1 MRRTR
6 LAALPAI
13 AALLVGLAA
22 CSSAPEEPAPSST
35 ASPTQSAA
43 AAGTC
48 AYTSDGSAAKPV
60 SPPAAE
66 PKTAKTATLKTS
78 AGDLTIALDGE
89 HAPCTV
95 SSFVSLVSQKY
106 FDQTTCHRLTTS
118 GIFVLQCGD
127 PTGTGRGGPGYSFG
141 DETSPG
147 MSYPAGTVAMAN
159 AGPDTNGSQF
169 FLVYDDS
176 TSLPPNYT
184 VFGHLDKAGLATVRA
199 VAKQGVAGGGSDGA
213 PAEKVTI
220 LSATTA

>member
-1 MRRTR
+1 MRLR

-22 CSSAPEEPAPSST
+22 CSATPDESAPT
-35 ASPTQSAA
+35 ASQSATPTTA
-43 AAGTC
+43 STC
-48 AYTSDGSAAKPV
+48 TYTSDGSAAKPV
-60 SPPAAE
+60 KSPPAA

-78 AGDLTIALDGE
+78 AGDLSIALDGE
-89 HAPCTV
+89 QAPCTV
-95 SSFVSLVSQKY
+95 SSFVSLISQQY
-106 FDQTTCHRLTTS
+106 FDQTVCHRLTTS

-127 PTGTGRGGPGYSFG
+127 PTGTGTGGPGYSFA
-141 DETSPG
+141 DETSPE

-184 VFGHLDKAGLATVRA
+184 VFGRLDDASLAAVRA
-199 VAKQGVAGGGSDGA
+199 VAKQGVAGGGPDGA
-213 PAEKVTI
+213 PAQKVTI
-220 LSATTA
+220 LTASAS